1 VYKDTHQR
9 GWRPQQ
15 MGSKVV
21 QGSSPST
28 NARTNQQPN
37 FPCSVPNCTEYLVSD
52 LSLIM
57 RELITGKLITRE
69 LIMQALITQNI
80 VNRTLPKMSSTP
92 RISKR
97 VSKAQTKVPRPGPH
111 DAYPSSA
118 DLKSQNPERTLLFHR
133 GTIQN
138 LKKTINLQAARVWR
152 TRDKT
157 PW

>member
-15 MGSKVV
+15 MGSKMV

-28 NARTNQQPN
+28 NTRTNQQPN
-37 FPCSVPNCTEYLVSD
+37 FPSSVPNCTEYLVSD
-52 LSLIM
+52 SSLIM
-57 RELITGKLITRE
+57 QELITGKLITQE
-69 LIMQALITQNI
+69 LITQNI
-80 VNRTLPKMSSTP
+80 TNRTPPKMSPTP
-92 RISKR
+92 RILKR

-118 DLKSQNPERTLLFHR
+118 DLKSQSPERTSSSHQ

-138 LKKTINLQAARVWR
+138 LKKTINSQAAPVWR